1 MRGKHNRDEDRGEAS
16 TERRAQRD
24 KHELRRAH
32 MSAQVE
38 ERAQVATPRDKSP
51 SGDTSR
57 QVAKWR
63 HLATTPQVPTPRHM
77 SPHVPYLSRERGKRN
92 STRRAQRRAQRQAHI
107 RVCADRSTPTDIPK
121 CKRGRM
127 MVSVRGGG
135 WRRTKHVMRLGK
147 HIETITEA
155 ST

>member
-1 MRGKHNRDEDRGEAS
+1 MYIYIYIRGKEELGRGQMRGKHIETRTEERQAQRGEHRETS
-16 TERRAQRD
+16 TSYDVRTCRHRS
-24 KHELRRAH
+24 R
-32 MSAQVE
+32 
-38 ERAQVATPRDKSP
+38 
-51 SGDTSR
+51 SGH
-57 QVAKWR
+57 KWR
-63 HLATTPQVPTPRHM
+63 HLATSRQVATPRHM
-77 SPHVPYLSRERGKRN
+77 SPHVPNLSRERGKRN